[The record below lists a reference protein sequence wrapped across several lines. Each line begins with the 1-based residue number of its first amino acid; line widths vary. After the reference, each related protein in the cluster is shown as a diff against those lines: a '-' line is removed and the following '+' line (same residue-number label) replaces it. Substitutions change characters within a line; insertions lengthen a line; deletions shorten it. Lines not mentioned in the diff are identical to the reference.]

1 MKIKK
6 NNKIFKPWGFEVL
19 LEKNNIYVLKKLFMK
34 KNHRCSLQYHKK
46 KLETIYVLS
55 GILEI
60 SFGKSKNNR
69 SYNLSEEITL
79 TVEFIKRLNLE
90 NYYIIAY
97 SLGGIIALQYLLQ
110 EIKLVKKLVLINTPL
125 TLMNINR
132 NRRLYLILRYY
143 LGFILPFKLLAKI
156 ICFNLF
162 SDNRK
167 FAHIFYQ
174 QIISSDRKTYKN
186 IVKDLKYYDVIN
198 QLNKEN
204 KINLLA
210 QLNKK
215 ILYIYGNKDQL
226 IDGNTQ
232 LKISKAIHHKLI
244 EGNHGL
250 FLEKQVK
257 EVSKT
262 SLNFFTKIN

>member
-1 MKIKK
+1 MYKKI
-6 NNKIFKPWGFEVL
+6 NNC
-19 LEKNNIYVLKKLFMK
+19 NIYYRVINKYNKKTIIFIHGLGSDNSCFRDYLKYFSDYKIILFD
-34 KNHRCSLQYHKK
+34 LA
-46 KLETIYVLS
+46 
-55 GILEI
+55 G
-60 SFGKSKNNR
+60 FGKSKNNR

-257 EVSKT
+257 EVSKA